1 MSLTALQSPNDRR
14 GSDVRNNN
22 QRSKRLEGEVRTIA
36 GQKNVRIKDITI
48 AANDIPVN
56 VQISEF
62 NPRIL
67 TSVSSRHISRLA
79 KDIKENGQL
88 MPIWVYQRA
97 DKLYVL
103 DGACRKRAVQENKSD
118 LKAKLITGD
127 LDDNTLRRIANSLAM
142 SEGMSFIEMGRV
154 WAKQFDD
161 LNAGDK
167 KVSLRKFCSD
177 NKLAMSMVSDA
188 IRAHKL
194 PESLKSVFPRITTL
208 GRGAF
213 TKLGAINTL
222 MTKAT
227 DAGRYDLVSRFE
239 NEILIEIDVDEIEYN
254 HINDVKRKIHES
266 YLKQKV
272 AAQLEENAKAVEEE
286 RDAIIVDIEKPEAE
300 VSDAEINRIIF
311 QKIDEIL
318 NESGL
323 VPTKVTKSKKE
334 KLETLTKEPTALTHS
349 VTGGIRIDLLN
360 VSKKKQEF
368 AVEVNKA
375 LVSSKTSGTVS
386 SKRID
391 EAKELLTSMD
401 SNKAKMLLGLI
412 EQLAEQEASSD
423 IPDNVTHISKAS

>member
-1 MSLTALQSPNDRR
+1 MSLHAQHSSMGVRR
-14 GSDVRNNN
+14 DEAKNNSQKN
-22 QRSKRLEGEVRTIA
+22 KRLEGEVRTIA

-88 MPIWVYQRA
+88 MPIWVYQRE
-97 DKLYVL
+97 DKLFVL
-103 DGACRKRAVQENKSD
+103 DGACRKRAVQENGSD

-127 LDDNTLRRIANSLAM
+127 LDDDTLRRIANSLAM

-154 WAKQFDD
+154 WSKQFDD
-161 LNAGDK
+161 LNAGEK

-213 TKLGAINTL
+213 TKLGQINNL
-222 MTKAT
+222 MTKA
-227 DAGRYDLVSRFE
+227 ANEGRIDLVRFFE
-239 NEILIEIDVDEIEYN
+239 NDILSEIDVDEIEYD
-254 HINDVKRKIHES
+254 HINEVKRKIHES
-266 YLKQKV
+266 YLKRKIR
-272 AAQLEENAKAVEEE
+272 AQLAENALAVEEE
-286 RDAIIVDIEKPEAE
+286 RNAIIIDIEKPEAE
-300 VSDAEINRIIF
+300 VSDSEINKIIF
-311 QKIDEIL
+311 QKIEEIL

-323 VPTKVTKSKKE
+323 VPQKNTKSKKE
-334 KLETLTKEPTALTHS
+334 KVDTLTNEPTALTHS
-349 VTGGIRIDLLN
+349 VSGGIRIDLLN
-360 VSKKKQEF
+360 VSRKKQEF
-368 AVEVNKA
+368 AVDLNKA
-375 LVSSKTSGTVS
+375 LAASKTSGTVS
-386 SKRID
+386 AKRL
-391 EAKELLTSMD
+391 EEVSQKLSAMD
-401 SNKAKMLLGLI
+401 SSKAKMLLGLI
-412 EQLAEQEASSD
+412 EQIAEQENSAD